1 MEASRGRGSVQLA
14 GLKPIASFPR
24 RGSLG
29 SLLPKSLAGVAF
41 VAVSLTLTVLPAHAA
56 ASAPA
61 GSTGY
66 DISWPQCA
74 SSFPAGGS
82 FAIVG
87 VTNGLAFSANPCLGA
102 EYVWASGLQ
111 YASGLY
117 INTGN
122 PETASSNWPGR
133 AGGTFP
139 RTCNTPAELAD
150 PSNVDCAYN
159 YGWNAAT
166 DALNVA
172 TANVGPAALTLPW
185 WLDVEI
191 ANSWNGIGGANSS
204 TVQGYIDYLRGQ
216 GIGTVGIYST
226 GYQWGQI
233 TGGYTVAS
241 VPDWLAGASNVTQ
254 AASMCDPANSF
265 SGGPVQLVQYPS
277 GGFDG
282 NYVCGVSVAQPD
294 FSLSASPS
302 SQTVTQGAGTSYTIT
317 VTPTNGFTGTVALS
331 AAGLPAGAAALY
343 NPASVT
349 TSGNSTLTVTTT
361 TTTPPGTYPV
371 TVTGTSGALSHTASP
386 TLVVTSA
393 AAGNYSLSAS
403 PSSRSITRGTSGSY
417 TVTIARTGGF
427 TGAVTFSVNGLPSGT
442 SFSFSPNP
450 STGTGTTT
458 TLKISTAQATPTGTY
473 VLTITGVSGSM
484 TRAVTVTMVVRRH

>member
-1 MEASRGRGSVQLA
+1 LA
-14 GLKPIASFPR
+14 GLKLIASFPR

-29 SLLPKSLAGVAF
+29 SLLPKLLGSGAF
-41 VAVSLTLTVLPAHAA
+41 VALSLTLTVLPAYAA
-56 ASAPA
+56 APALAPA

-66 DISWPQCA
+66 DISWPQCP
-74 SSFPAGGS
+74 SNFPSRGTFG
-82 FAIVG
+82 IVG
-87 VTNGLAFSANPCLGA
+87 VTNGLAFSANPCLSG
-102 EYVWASGLQ
+102 EYAWATTSPRR
-111 YASGLY
+111 YSAGLY

-159 YGWNAAT
+159 YGWNAAA

-172 TANVGPAALTLPW
+172 NANVGPPALTLPW
-185 WLDVEI
+185 WLDVETS
-191 ANSWNGIGGANSS
+191 NSWNGTAAANSS
-204 TVQGYIDYLRGQ
+204 TVQGYIDSLRSQ
-216 GIGTVGIYST
+216 STGTVGIYST
-226 GYQWGQI
+226 GNQWVPI

-282 NYVCGVSVAQPD
+282 DYVCGVSVAQPD

-302 SQTVTQGAGTSYTIT
+302 SQTVTQGTGTSYTIT

-393 AAGNYSLSAS
+393 AVGDYSLSAT

-427 TGAVTFSVNGLPSGT
+427 TDAVTFSVNGLPSGT

-458 TLKISTAQATPTGTY
+458 TLKISTVQATPTGTY
-473 VLTITGVSGSM
+473 VLTITGVSGSK

>member
-1 MEASRGRGSVQLA
+1 MV
-14 GLKPIASFPR
+14 GLKLIASFPR

-29 SLLPKSLAGVAF
+29 SLLPKLLGSGAF
-41 VAVSLTLTVLPAHAA
+41 VALSLTLTVLPANAA
-56 ASAPA
+56 ALAPA

-66 DISWPQCA
+66 DISYPQCP
-74 SSFPAGGS
+74 SNFPSRGTFG
-82 FAIVG
+82 IVG
-87 VTNGLAFSANPCLGA
+87 VTHGLAFSANQCLGA

-111 YASGLY
+111 YAAGLY

-122 PETASSNWPGR
+122 PETQSSNWPGR

-139 RTCNTPAELAD
+139 RTCNSAEQAD

-159 YGWNAAT
+159 YGWNAAA

-172 TANVGPAALTLPW
+172 TAAIGLITSQTLPW
-185 WLDVEI
+185 WLDVET
-191 ANSWNGIGGANSS
+191 ANSWNGLGGANSS
-204 TVQGYIDYLRGQ
+204 TVEGYIDSLRHQ

-226 GYQWGQI
+226 SYQWGQI
-233 TGGYTVAS
+233 IGNYTVAS
-241 VPDWLAGASNVTQ
+241 VPDWVAGASSLSQ
-254 AASMCDPANSF
+254 ATNMCNPANSF

-277 GGFDG
+277 GSFDG
-282 NYVCGVSVAQPD
+282 DYVCGVSVAQPD

-302 SQTVTQGAGTSYTIT
+302 SQTVTQGASPSYTIT

-331 AAGLPAGAAALY
+331 AAGLPTGASASY

-349 TSGNSTLTVTTT
+349 TSGNSILTVTTT
-361 TTTPPGTYPV
+361 TTTPGTYPV
-371 TVTGTSGALSHTASP
+371 TVTGTSSGALSHTASL

-393 AAGNYSLSAS
+393 AAGNYSLSAT
-403 PSSRSITRGTSGSY
+403 PSSQSITRGNSGSY

-427 TGAVTFSVNGLPSGT
+427 TGDVKFSVKGLPSGT

-450 STGTGTTT
+450 SAGTGTTT
-458 TLKISTAQATPTGTY
+458 TLKISTVRATPTGTY

-484 TRAVTVTMVVRRH
+484 TSAVTVTMVVRH